1 MTSSTTTLPDYE
13 QVVRLPRELGPI
25 RVPESFRDENDH
37 MNIRHYFD
45 LCVDAAGQMF
55 ERAGFTDNYRSARGN
70 GVFTAEHHIRYY
82 AETRVGE
89 EVSVYVR
96 GVARSDKVVHVVA
109 MLLNDTTR
117 RLSCTLEITAIHVD
131 LRTRSAVPFAADIA
145 AAIDREL
152 ESTEAD
158 WPVPICGAMGVRR

>member
-25 RVPESFRDENDH
+25 SVPESFRDENDH

-45 LCVDAAGQMF
+45 LCVEAGGQVF
-55 ERAGFTDNYRSARGN
+55 ERIGITDEYRASRGTGF
-70 GVFTAEHHIRYY
+70 FTAEHHIRYY
-82 AETRVGE
+82 AETRIGE

-96 GVARSDKVVHVVA
+96 GVDRSDKVVHVVA
-109 MLLNDTTR
+109 MLVNDTTR

-131 LRTRSAVPFAADIA
+131 LRTRAATAFAADIA
-145 AAIDREL
+145 TAIDREL
-152 ESTEAD
+152 AAD
-158 WPVPICGAMGVRR
+158 VAEWPVPVCGAMGIRR